1 MIKWVYTI
9 TKIILI
15 GSEVDKIDTLPII
28 IMIIKLTKKYN
39 YGVIDT

>member
-1 MIKWVYTI
+1 MDYTI

-28 IMIIKLTKKYN
+28 IMIIELTKKCN